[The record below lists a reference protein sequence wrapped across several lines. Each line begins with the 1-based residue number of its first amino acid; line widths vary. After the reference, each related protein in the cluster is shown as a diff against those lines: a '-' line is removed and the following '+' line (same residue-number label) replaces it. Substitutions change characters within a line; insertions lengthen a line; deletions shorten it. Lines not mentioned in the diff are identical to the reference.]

1 MLRIHNRWGLRNH
14 TPARKRF
21 TAAAF
26 AVAAGLLLLAAPQ
39 TGFAANTGDGSAA
52 DSAPIFDINC
62 AQRDLELL
70 TLIERNGNGGLSAT
84 ATLVEASDYL
94 YTARARPVRSGMSA
108 MRWRSTDTGLR
119 RLENPS
125 DIARR

>member
-1 MLRIHNRWGLRNH
+1 MLRISQSLGLRNH

-94 YTARARPVRSGMSA
+94 YTARATCQVGDVSDA
-108 MRWRSTDTGLR
+108 LALYDTGLR
-119 RLENPS
+119 RLEHPS